1 MQLLD
6 PQLSQPEPESHVV
19 LHNISWERYEAL
31 LTILGDDQPGLRL
44 NYLKGE
50 LEIWMPGREHEKLKR
65 MIARLLEIY
74 ALETDIDLYSC
85 GSATFR
91 KAAAQRGLEPDE
103 SYCIGSDKDYPDLAI
118 EIVMRQVAAGANT
131 TRLLDR
137 LEIYKGLGIPE
148 IWIWKNGQLTIQQL
162 NSEGTEYRSTERSQF
177 FPDLD
182 LAHLT
187 HFINP
192 VAEPPM
198 IRAFRDS
205 LHRS

>member
-91 KAAAQRGLEPDE
+91 KAATQRGLEPDE

-118 EIVMRQVAAGANT
+118 EIVIT

-137 LEIYKGLGIPE
+137 LEIYRGLGIPE

-162 NSEGTEYRSTERSQF
+162 NSEGTEYRSTERSKF
-177 FPDLD
+177 FPELD

-187 HFINP
+187 RFINP
-192 VAEPPM
+192 VEEPQM

-205 LHRS
+205 LRLAP